1 MDPKKRNWYYQMY
14 TDVWRIWQKYYS
26 PNDTEEFW
34 DAFMEDCQK
43 VLETYKENPLC
54 MALLLAV
61 TNEIDRIHTEEQKE
75 KEWSRKK

>member
-1 MDPKKRNWYYQMY
+1 
-14 TDVWRIWQKYYS
+14 
-26 PNDTEEFW
+26 
-34 DAFMEDCQK
+34 MEDCQK

-75 KEWSRKK
+75 KEWSKKK